1 MAKDF
6 FSDDEAL
13 VLNTTDGKK
22 NKEVFVRLI

>member
-13 VLNTTDGKK
+13 VLNTTNGKK
-22 NKEVFVRLI
+22 NNEVFVWLD